1 MSRAVE
7 GLRTGS
13 DSMSEINEKRAGLVN
28 ALAAEQRR
36 LLLLLDW
43 LTLPEFVQAKNA
55 PWSIWAPE
63 GESRCGKH
71 LRSVW

>member
-1 MSRAVE
+1 MSPAVG

-13 DSMSEINEKRAGLVN
+13 DSRSEINAKRVWPAN

-43 LTLPEFVQAKNA
+43 PTLPELVQAKNA

-63 GESRCGKH
+63 GESQCGNH
-71 LRSVW
+71 LRSIW

>member
-1 MSRAVE
+1 MSPAVG

-13 DSMSEINEKRAGLVN
+13 DSRSEINAKRAGLAN
-28 ALAAEQRR
+28 ASAAEQRR

-43 LTLPEFVQAKNA
+43 PTLPEFVQAKNA
-55 PWSIWAPE
+55 PWSIWGPE
-63 GESRCGKH
+63 GESQCGEH